1 MVSRLTFSEYN
12 DKIGLQ
18 HICVVSLFCIMRFL
32 MKILICDDEQT
43 YLNTLRIHVEE
54 YMINHHIPCAI
65 TALTDPTQVKKD
77 TAVFDL
83 AFLDVQMPNIDGI
96 SLAKYLRRNNPK
108 LALFFVTNY
117 DEYQDDAMDLQAFRF
132 FEKPFNVNRLYAGLD
147 KAMEYIDGAYVD
159 IFLSENGAQ
168 QRVIADEI
176 MYVTREGR
184 KVSIVATARV
194 FCTAEKY
201 DDLCNKL
208 PQLFFYP
215 VHKSFLVNLH
225 YVERYTYS
233 ELLLT
238 NGIRIPIAPRK
249 QSAFH
254 KFWFEYL
261 RRR

>member
-1 MVSRLTFSEYN
+1 
-12 DKIGLQ
+12 
-18 HICVVSLFCIMRFL
+18 

-54 YMINHHIPCAI
+54 YMQNRHILYTI
-65 TALTDPTQVKKD
+65 TALLDAAQLPKEE
-77 TAVFDL
+77 AFDL
-83 AFLDVQMPNIDGI
+83 VFLDVQMPNIDGI
-96 SLAKYLRRNNPK
+96 TLAKQLRKRNPK

-147 KAMEYIDGAYVD
+147 KAMEYIDGSYVD
-159 IFLSENGAQ
+159 IYLSENAAQ
-168 QRVIADEI
+168 QRVIADDI
-176 MYVTREGR
+176 IYVTREGR
-184 KVSIVATARV
+184 KVSVVTTIRELYV
-194 FCTAEKY
+194 AEKF
-201 DDLCNKL
+201 DDLWAKL
-208 PQLFFYP
+208 PQSFFYP
-215 VHKSFLVNLH
+215 VHKSFFVNLH
-225 YVERYTYS
+225 YVDRYTYT

-238 NGIRIPIAPRK
+238 NGTRIPIAPRK